1 MSRLQQLCLHYLEV
15 CVTPS
20 NVLVALEN
28 ADRLQLDDFKVLLR
42 FKICRSKFLIF
53 NYFFLDY

>member
-28 ADRLQLDDFKVLLR
+28 ADRLQLDDFKVLMR
-42 FKICRSKFLIF
+42 FKNMS
-53 NYFFLDY
+53 